1 MKRYIGII
9 LISCIFGFANENVVK
24 TSELE
29 LFLFKVGFQSLL
41 KDVEITKDKSK
52 LNEDEINKI
61 NEKIELIMNE
71 IYKNKRV
78 LVDDSNEQKNDENI
92 SNKQILQLKR
102 EIDFLKKEMVK
113 VKKSIKKVDELNEE
127 IEDIK
132 DKKPEEKVIK
142 EDKKIVISE
151 DTKKVRVAFDFLAI
165 YSRPITQSKVLDKAS
180 RGTTLEVKSCQY
192 GWCKLANNKGYIREF
207 LVKKISE

>member
-1 MKRYIGII
+1 MKKLIGSI

-29 LFLFKVGFQSLL
+29 LFLFKVGFESLL

-78 LVDDSNEQKNDENI
+78 LVDDSNEQKTDENI

-102 EIDFLKKEMVK
+102 EIDFLKKEMLN

-127 IEDIK
+127 IEEIK
-132 DKKPEEKVIK
+132 DKKPEKEVIK
-142 EDKKIVISE
+142 KDNKSISSK
-151 DTKKVRVAFDFLAI
+151 DTKKVRVASDFLAI
-165 YSRPITQSKVLDKAS
+165 YSRPITQAKVLEKIS
-180 RGTTLEVKSCQY
+180 RDEILEIGKCQY
-192 GWCKLANNKGYIREF
+192 GWCKLANNRGYIREF
-207 LVKKISE
+207 LVKKIR

>member
-1 MKRYIGII
+1 MKKLIGSI

-41 KDVEITKDKSK
+41 KDVEVTKDKSK

-78 LVDDSNEQKNDENI
+78 LVDDSNEQKTDENI

-113 VKKSIKKVDELNEE
+113 IKTSIEKVDELNKEIEE
-127 IEDIK
+127 IK
-132 DKKPEEKVIK
+132 EEKPKEKVKK
-142 EDKKIVISE
+142 EDKKIIISKN
-151 DTKKVRVAFDFLAI
+151 TKKARVAFDFIAV
-165 YSRPITQSKVLDKAS
+165 YSRPITQAKVLEKIY
-180 RGTTLEVKSCQY
+180 RGEILEIEKCQY
-192 GWCKLANNKGYIREF
+192 GWCKLANSRGYIREF

>member
-1 MKRYIGII
+1 MKKLIGSI

-29 LFLFKVGFQSLL
+29 LFLFKVGFESLL

-78 LVDDSNEQKNDENI
+78 LVDDSNEQKTDENI

-102 EIDFLKKEMVK
+102 EIDFLKKEMLN

-127 IEDIK
+127 IEEIK
-132 DKKPEEKVIK
+132 DKKPEEEVIK
-142 EDKKIVISE
+142 KDNKSISSK
-151 DTKKVRVAFDFLAI
+151 DTKKVRVASDFLAI
-165 YSRPITQSKVLDKAS
+165 YSRPITQAKVLEKIS
-180 RGTTLEVKSCQY
+180 RDEILEIGKCQY
-192 GWCKLANNKGYIREF
+192 GWCKLANNRGYIREF
-207 LVKKISE
+207 LVKKIR

>member
-1 MKRYIGII
+1 MKKLIGSI

-29 LFLFKVGFQSLL
+29 LFLFKVGFESLL

-78 LVDDSNEQKNDENI
+78 LVDDSNEQKTDENI

-102 EIDFLKKEMVK
+102 EIDFLKKEMLNI
-113 VKKSIKKVDELNEE
+113 KKSIKKVDELNEE
-127 IEDIK
+127 IEEK
-132 DKKPEEKVIK
+132 KNKKPEEEVIK
-142 EDKKIVISE
+142 KDNKSISSK
-151 DTKKVRVAFDFLAI
+151 DTKKVRVASDFLAI
-165 YSRPITQSKVLDKAS
+165 YSRPITQAKVLEKIS
-180 RGTTLEVKSCQY
+180 RDEILEIGKCQY
-192 GWCKLANNKGYIREF
+192 GWCKLANNRGYIREF
-207 LVKKISE
+207 LVKKIR

>member
-1 MKRYIGII
+1 MKKLIGSI

-29 LFLFKVGFQSLL
+29 LFLFKVGFESLL

-78 LVDDSNEQKNDENI
+78 LVDDSNEQKTDENI

-102 EIDFLKKEMVK
+102 EIDFLKKEMLN

-127 IEDIK
+127 IEEIK
-132 DKKPEEKVIK
+132 DKKLEEEVIK
-142 EDKKIVISE
+142 KDNKSISSK
-151 DTKKVRVAFDFLAI
+151 DTKKVRVASDFLAI
-165 YSRPITQSKVLDKAS
+165 YSRPITQAKVLEKIS
-180 RGTTLEVKSCQY
+180 RDEILEIRKCQY
-192 GWCKLANNKGYIREF
+192 GWCKLANNRGYIREF
-207 LVKKISE
+207 LVKKIR